1 MLFPVYWMIDEA
13 RLRRR
18 AAHPGHC
25 DLVGAF
31 ALNTDLE
38 VTGDVVLFGSDDGAV
53 YALDASSGE
62 QRWRFPAGGWRPR
75 ATEDPVA
82 SERPSIKAECYA

>member
-1 MLFPVYWMIDEA
+1 MRNGRPAIGD
-13 RLRRR
+13 RSGSCRRR
-18 AAHPGHC
+18 HAVPGLL
-25 DLVGAF
+25 D
-31 ALNTDLE
+31 DR
-38 VTGDVVLFGSDDGAV
+38 FGSDDGAV